1 MTDRGIDKDKN
12 MKRILVLIFVSL
24 LAFAPAAYGQA
35 TWPTPQTPSGG
46 PTVTGGVGMCLNAT
60 GQAIPCNATTPAYS
74 LSEILVG
81 STPTAVSSS
90 NPMPISG
97 SFSATLAGFAP
108 GASWAQLSVSST
120 SSRVLLPSG
129 TVVIVYNTGANAAY
143 VAIGNSGIVA
153 TTGEDYIPSGGALA
167 LTVGANTYIAGIT
180 SSSTTTLNISGGTGL
195 PTGWGAGGGGGSVPT
210 GSAGSPNAAV
220 VTVQGVAGGT
230 PIPVSASSPLSVAG
244 AASSNYAPSQ
254 VSVAA
259 TATSLIAARSGG
271 RNAVIIT
278 NMSTTPV
285 FLGGSGVTAA
295 TGGYLAGIVGAAK
308 VLPYNGAIYGITAT
322 GTASVSVEE
331 IY

>member
-1 MTDRGIDKDKN
+1 MNFLTR
-12 MKRILVLIFVSL
+12 
-24 LAFAPAAYGQA
+24 LA
-35 TWPTPQTPSGG
+35 
-46 PTVTGGVGMCLNAT
+46 
-60 GQAIPCNATTPAYS
+60 
-74 LSEILVG
+74 
-81 STPTAVSSS
+81 
-90 NPMPISG
+90 
-97 SFSATLAGFAP
+97 
-108 GASWAQLSVSST
+108 
-120 SSRVLLPSG
+120 
-129 TVVIVYNTGANAAY
+129 
-143 VAIGNSGIVA
+143 VA
-153 TTGEDYIPSGGALA
+153 ALA
-167 LTVGANTYIAGIT
+167 LVLASPSIAANDVVYI
-180 SSSTTTLNISGGTGL
+180 NGL
-195 PTGWGAGGGGGSVPT
+195 PLFVSTINSGAVQAVAVYTP
-210 GSAGSPNAAV
+210 ANA
-220 VTVQGVAGGT
+220 
-230 PIPVSASSPLSVAG
+230 PLSVAG

>member
-1 MTDRGIDKDKN
+1 MNFLTR
-12 MKRILVLIFVSL
+12 LAVAALA
-24 LAFAPAAYGQA
+24 LAFMAIAPARAQTVPYGNLSQS
-35 TWPTPQTPSGG
+35 TWVSIGTGPLAVTLNTTAGIYWLSASSQPSASVIGNPIDLSQPVPQP
-46 PTVTGGVGMCLNAT
+46 
-60 GQAIPCNATTPAYS
+60 
-74 LSEILVG
+74 
-81 STPTAVSSS
+81 
-90 NPMPISG
+90 
-97 SFSATLAGFAP
+97 
-108 GASWAQLSVSST
+108 
-120 SSRVLLPSG
+120 
-129 TVVIVYNTGANAAY
+129 VVIPGPGTIWVR
-143 VAIGNSGIVA
+143 AIQ
-153 TTGEDYIPSGGALA
+153 SGGASIQVTPA
-167 LTVGANTYIAGIT
+167 QGGATN
-180 SSSTTTLNISGGTGL
+180 
-195 PTGWGAGGGGGSVPT
+195 
-210 GSAGSPNAAV
+210 
-220 VTVQGVAGGT
+220 
-230 PIPVSASSPLSVAG
+230 PLSVAG